1 LFGSILKRIGAA
13 FQAFKR
19 STADVIPDGFIPISD
34 FSPDDVFIVGY
45 PKSGNTWFQHLVAGV
60 VYGVD
65 PKWAPIAAVQDL
77 VPDASLLKYYR
88 RYAPRMFFK
97 EHSLPRPDYRRVV
110 YLLRDGRDA
119 MVSYRHY
126 REAVDKVK
134 YDFQEFVTPETD
146 LYPCHWPRHVDAWTK
161 NPYGA
166 EILVIKYED
175 LLAQPVEQLQRFCEF
190 VGISRDIDHLKAVAE
205 AAAFSNLR
213 GKEAKEGWPDPNFEA
228 GKFFFRRGV
237 VGSHKDEMPPGALQI
252 FLGQASETLRRHGYE
267 IGHSA
272 WFAAVLGVAQGY
284 LSDEGRPPLEALI
297 YLFA

>member
-1 LFGSILKRIGAA
+1 MFGSILKRIGAA

-134 YDFQEFVTPETD
+134 YDFQEFVAPKPTYTP
-146 LYPCHWPRHVDAWTK
+146 
-161 NPYGA
+161 
-166 EILVIKYED
+166 VIGPGMSTHGQKTPMGRKY
-175 LLAQPVEQLQRFCEF
+175 
-190 VGISRDIDHLKAVAE
+190 
-205 AAAFSNLR
+205 
-213 GKEAKEGWPDPNFEA
+213 W
-228 GKFFFRRGV
+228 
-237 VGSHKDEMPPGALQI
+237 
-252 FLGQASETLRRHGYE
+252 
-267 IGHSA
+267 
-272 WFAAVLGVAQGY
+272 
-284 LSDEGRPPLEALI
+284 
-297 YLFA
+297 